1 MIPGIAL
8 RALALAGTVAVFSA
22 GAADVTINNTKI
34 DLAKNAQPVDTPKN
48 PAAIAQIPKDYR
60 FIHPGEFTVAVS
72 GTTSPPLSVLANDN
86 KTLIGSEPDIAR
98 LIADSLGLKLHIV
111 PASWDDWPLGVVSGK
126 YDAAIS
132 NITVT
137 RERKKKFDFVTYRRD
152 LLGFYVK
159 KSSRIKAITKPADIA
174 GLKIIV
180 GSGTNQEAILLAWD
194 KENRSH
200 GLAPFTPVYTQ
211 DGATETLDL
220 QSGRADAYFGPHV
233 LGAWKAANGGNL
245 RFVGAV
251 DGGWPD
257 SAHIAV
263 TLKKGGGLTPAIQT
277 AINGVI
283 ANGDYQKVLDRWGE
297 ALEGI
302 PAAEINPPGLGD

>member
-1 MIPGIAL
+1 MISGVAL
-8 RALALAGTVAVFSA
+8 RTLAFAGTLAVFTAS
-22 GAADVTINNTKI
+22 AADVTINNTAI
-34 DLAKNAQPVDTPKN
+34 NLAKNAQPVDTPKN
-48 PAAIAQIPKDYR
+48 PAAIAQIPKNFR
-60 FIHPGEFTVAVS
+60 FIHPGEFTVAVD
-72 GTTSPPLSVLANDN
+72 GVTSPPLTVVADDN

-98 LIADSLGLKLHIV
+98 LIADSLGLKLRIV
-111 PASWDDWPLGVVSGK
+111 PTSWDDWPLGVSSGK

-137 RERKKKFDFVTYRRD
+137 RERKQKFDFVTYRKD
-152 LLGFYVK
+152 LLAFYVK
-159 KSSRIKAITKPADIA
+159 SSSGIKSITRPADIA

-211 DGATETLDL
+211 DGASETLDL

-233 LGAWKAANGGNL
+233 LGAWKAANGGHL
-245 RFVGAV
+245 RFAGAV
-251 DGGWPD
+251 DGGWPKA
-257 SAHIAV
+257 AHIAV
-263 TLKKGGGLTPAIQT
+263 TLKKGSGLTRAIQT
-277 AINGVI
+277 AINGTI

-297 ALEGI
+297 GLEGI